1 MPLIQFITHDGNQY
15 EAEIDT
21 GSTLM
26 QGAVDN
32 MIDGIL
38 AECGGAC
45 SCATCHCFIDDAWVD
60 VVGTAEGIEHEMLD
74 VVREPKENSRL
85 SCQITVTDEMEGLIV
100 HLPESQY

>member
-1 MPLIQFITHDGNQY
+1 MPLIQFVTHDGNQY
-15 EAEIDT
+15 EADIDS

-45 SCATCHCFIDDAWVD
+45 SCATCHCYIDEGWAEI
-60 VVGTAEGIEHEMLD
+60 VGSAEGMEQEMLD
-74 VVREPKENSRL
+74 VVREPRETSRL
-85 SCQITVTDEMEGLIV
+85 SCQIVVTDEMDGMVV

>member
-1 MPLIQFITHDGNQY
+1 MPLILFVTHDGNQY
-15 EAEIDT
+15 DAEADA

-26 QGAVDN
+26 QAAVDN

-45 SCATCHCFIDDAWVD
+45 TCATCHCYIDERWIDA
-60 VVGTAEGIEHEMLD
+60 VGRAESDELEMLEI
-74 VVREPKENSRL
+74 VRTPKDNSRL
-85 SCQITVTDEMEGLIV
+85 SCQVRVTDAMDGMVV